1 MKEIRIEVTEIHEY
15 PLYSFFMKD
24 ADSTRDEYEYLG
36 CVGSSTFESY
46 EEWYGFETIVRFLL
60 DRLSGTCVE
69 LPCNNATYSVNE
81 TSDYWNDEWDSYC
94 IDRIRHSFGSE
105 GIIEVETGDT
115 SDWQNSTL
123 EDFTKSLGKILNLK
137 FEVIR

>member
-36 CVGSSTFESY
+36 CVGSSMFSEY
-46 EEWYGFETIVRFLL
+46 EEWEGYESLVRFLL
-60 DRLSGTCVE
+60 ERLSHTQIE
-69 LPCNNATYSVNE
+69 LPCSNMSYFVHTTFDSWE
-81 TSDYWNDEWDSYC
+81 DEWDSYG
-94 IDRIRHSFGSE
+94 IDIYKHCFGS
-105 GIIEVETGDT
+105 GDVIEVKIGDLLN
-115 SDWQNSTL
+115 WENSTL
-123 EDFTKSLGKILNLK
+123 EDFAKELGVILEIE